1 MCSTVDALPTPDA
14 AWHSV
19 AMLYA
24 ASAWN
29 DIPGFALVGA
39 AMGVAFIWLA
49 IRFMFGKKK

>member
-1 MCSTVDALPTPDA
+1 MDDLPAVDA

-24 ASAWN
+24 ASPWN

-39 AMGVAFIWLA
+39 VMGVAFIWVA
-49 IRFMFGKKK
+49 IRFMSGKKK